1 MKKVILL
8 ASGLLFFS
16 SAHAEIVLDTE
27 QKRLSY
33 TVGQQI
39 GQQLQMEKIP
49 VDQAALFKGIS
60 DFIDANQPLLD
71 HLAQR
76 QAVDGFREKKQRAI
90 EEERRKNLLQGQAYL
105 KANATKRGVKVTKSG
120 LQYRIIEAGTGPKP
134 SANDRVKL
142 HYEGRLID
150 GTVFDNSYGRGN
162 PVDLLVSQNMSGW
175 QEVLPMM
182 PMGSKWQVTIPS
194 ELAYGE
200 EGFGDQIPSN
210 AVLVFDIEVF
220 EIMPSTTAAGH

>member
-8 ASGLLFFS
+8 TSGLLFCI
-16 SAHAEIVLDTE
+16 SAHAEVTLDTE
-27 QKRLSY
+27 EKRLSY

-49 VDQAALFKGIS
+49 VNQAALFKGIS
-60 DFIDANQPLLD
+60 DFLDINQPLLD
-71 HLAQR
+71 YLAQQ
-76 QAVDGFREKKQRAI
+76 QAVDKFQKSKQHAI

-105 KANATKRGVKVTKSG
+105 KANTTKRGVKATKSG
-120 LQYRIIEAGTGPKP
+120 LQYRILEVGTGPKP

-150 GTVFDNSYGRGN
+150 GTVFDSSYERGN

-175 QEVLPMM
+175 QEALPMI
-182 PMGSKWQVTIPS
+182 PMGSKWQITIPAD
-194 ELAYGE
+194 LAYGE
-200 EGFGDQIPSN
+200 KGFGDQIPAN

-220 EIMPSTTAAGH
+220 EILH